1 MIDLRKISVNVPIL
15 LLLIAAVIL
24 IGVLVSYL
32 MSFREENLKY
42 DVHNAGRNI
51 TGSYVFAEETMEGS
65 GEWQSALVL
74 YNDPIYIVDCSA
86 SGYDSRHLFWFF
98 TNDLLESETLGKG
111 AVFESN
117 KNLVIKFKKGRK
129 KWILKRTSA
138 E

>member
-51 TGSYVFAEETMEGS
+51 TGSYVFAEETMDGS

-98 TNDLLESETLGKG
+98 TNDSLESETLGKG

>member
-1 MIDLRKISVNVPIL
+1 MIDLSKISINVPKL
-15 LLLIAAVIL
+15 LALIIVVGLVVIVVLYLL
-24 IGVLVSYL
+24 G
-32 MSFREENLKY
+32 FREEKLEY

-51 TGSYVFAEETMEGS
+51 TGSYVFAEETMEGY

-74 YNDPIYIVDCSA
+74 YNDHIYIVDCSA

-98 TNDLLESETLGKG
+98 TNDSLESETLGKG
-111 AVFESN
+111 VIFESN
-117 KNLVIKFKKGRK
+117 KNLVIKFKKGQK